1 MTIRIVDDLVQFT
14 RRFRSALYNPLVP
27 YACAI
32 LFVLAIT
39 IGVL

>member
-1 MTIRIVDDLVQFT
+1 MTIRVVDDLVLLA
-14 RRFRSALYNPLVP
+14 RRLRSALYNPLVP